1 MCKLVPKLKHQ
12 SILGKKC
19 VFGKK
24 MDKYSVVVRNKGRVV
39 AQSYNQEGG
48 TYIYVTFAPILRL

>member
-1 MCKLVPKLKHQ
+1 MKHQ

-24 MDKYSVVVRNKGRVV
+24 MDKYSVVVRNVVVRNKGRVV